1 MTMKIF
7 AAAAAVCAALALT
20 ACGDKGATNTKAAD
34 EPIIGI
40 VQLVEHQALDAA
52 NKGIVDALKD
62 RGIKA
67 KLDQQNAQADQSN
80 LRNIAQRFVSEKAS
94 LIFAIATPAAQT
106 VANATATIPIV
117 ATAVTNFEIAKLV
130 KSEKQPDTNVT
141 GSSDLNP
148 VTAQLDLMLKL
159 VPNAKRIATIY
170 NSSEINSQFQ
180 VDILKKAVQEK
191 GLELTVLTVNTVND
205 VQQAAQSL
213 VGKVDAIYVPTDN
226 VIASAMPV
234 LAKITMPAKIP
245 VVTGEVGA
253 MKAGDG
259 IGTVGVDYYQ
269 LGRIAGDMGADIL
282 EGKSKPETM
291 AVRHQET
298 FKAIINERVAKACG
312 LSIPDDLRQ
321 SAEIIQ

>member
-1 MTMKIF
+1 MSMKF
-7 AAAAAVCAALALT
+7 VAAAAAVCAALALS
-20 ACGDKGATNTKAAD
+20 ACGDRSDTKAQAAV
-34 EPIIGI
+34 PVIGV

-62 RGIKA
+62 RGIQA
-67 KLDQQNAQADQSN
+67 KIDQQNAQADQSN

-106 VANATATIPIV
+106 VANATSTIPIV

-130 KSEKQPDTNVT
+130 KSEKDPGTNVT

-148 VTAQLDLMLKL
+148 VAAQLDLMLRL
-159 VPNAKRIATIY
+159 LPQAKKIATIY
-170 NSSEINSQFQ
+170 NSSEINSQYQ
-180 VDILKKAVQEK
+180 VDLLKAAAKAK
-191 GLELTVLTVNTVND
+191 GVAVTEITVSTVND

-213 VGKVDAIYVPTDN
+213 VGKVDGIYVPTDN

-234 LAKITMPAKIP
+234 LAKITIPNKIP

-253 MKAGDG
+253 MKSGDG
-259 IGTVGVDYYQ
+259 LATVGVDYYQ

-282 EGKSKPETM
+282 QGKGKPATM
-291 AVRHQET
+291 PIRHQEK
-298 FKAIINERVAKACG
+298 FQAIINERVAAECG
-312 LSIPDDLRQ
+312 ITIPDDLRNN
-321 SAEIIQ
+321 AEIIR

>member
-20 ACGDKGATNTKAAD
+20 ACGDKSATNTKAAD

-282 EGKSKPETM
+282 QGKSKPETM

-312 LSIPDDLRQ
+312 LTIPDDLRQ